1 MSDDDNDSVWFAIM
15 ERYKNSVLQLIC
27 TRGVYHP
34 YRPMMPPM
42 DRKASGTGFIVDI
55 ERGLVLT
62 NAHVCS
68 NAISISGRM
77 TRFGENDLSLHLIS
91 ICREKDIALCQLV
104 PEDIARILEG
114 KKPEDINMK
123 FGDNLL
129 LKETSQVVVVG
140 YPLGQKN
147 IKFTTGVV
155 AGFHSNVEG
164 DEDEDGNELTE
175 EEEPSYVQITAPINP
190 GNSGGPLIN
199 RRGEIVGVNAAV
211 YLFSQNVA
219 YAIGSRTV
227 LGIYDALVEPL
238 TDTSIKRPHRVI
250 TPKYAFEYNRAS
262 PDLLEITCRR
272 HGMQGIYVKQ
282 VYPNSCFD
290 TLKEGDIVSEVRY
303 NDIYFENPAAF
314 DVLNRTPI
322 QGTPTS
328 ATIDMFGDVSI
339 KLHCDG
345 SEKGSVSP
353 SNGNGVPQ
361 CRKMAFKEL
370 FDMIPMGSEVTLV
383 ICRVVEDSVCVP
395 EDKDCGV
402 YAIKSRFQF
411 VPSTIRYP
419 VYPRLT
425 PYKYEMVAG
434 ITISELTM
442 SQIGSADLLPYAE
455 GKKRYEP
462 ALIVTQVLPET
473 TAAKVRVFREGTI
486 ITEVNDTPVKTVEEL
501 RAVLKNNSKYIS
513 IVSKGRDKFVIAKD
527 VATKEN
533 AAAMK
538 LFELGG
544 KDDDDDD
551 E

>member
-1 MSDDDNDSVWFAIM
+1 MYMA
-15 ERYKNSVLQLIC
+15 
-27 TRGVYHP
+27 
-34 YRPMMPPM
+34 YRPMMPPL

-55 ERGLVLT
+55 QRGLVLT

-77 TRFGENDLSLHLIS
+77 TRFGENDLSLHLVS
-91 ICREKDIALCQLV
+91 ICKEKDIALCQLV

-114 KKPEDINMK
+114 KNPEDINMK

-129 LKETSQVVVVG
+129 LKETSPVVAVG

-155 AGFHSNVEG
+155 SGFHSNVDG

-175 EEEPSYVQITAPINP
+175 EEDPSYVQITAPINP

-199 RRGEIVGVNAAV
+199 RRGEIVGVNAAG

-227 LGIYDALVEPL
+227 VGIYDALVSPL
-238 TDTSIKRPHRVI
+238 TDTGITRPHRVI

-262 PDLLEITCRR
+262 PDLLEITCQR
-272 HGMQGIYVKQ
+272 HGMQGIYVKR

-290 TLKEGDIVSEVRY
+290 TLKEGDVISEIRY
-303 NDIYFENPAAF
+303 HDIYFENPASF
-314 DVLNRTPI
+314 DVVHRTPV

-328 ATIDMFGDVSI
+328 ATVDMFGDVSI
-339 KLHCDG
+339 KIHCDT
-345 SEKGSVSP
+345 EATSP
-353 SNGNGVPQ
+353 NIPQ
-361 CRKMAFKEL
+361 CRKMAFKEV
-370 FDMIPMGSEVTLV
+370 FDMLPINTEVTLI
-383 ICRVVEDSVCVP
+383 ICRLVEGEVCAP
-395 EDKDCGV
+395 EDKQCGV

-425 PYKYEMVAG
+425 PYKYETVAG
-434 ITISELTM
+434 ITISELTLGHI
-442 SQIGSADLLPYAE
+442 SEADLLPYAE

-462 ALIVTQVLPET
+462 ALVVTQVLPET
-473 TAAKVRVFREGTI
+473 TAAKVRVFKEGTI
-486 ITEVNDTPVKTVEEL
+486 IAEVNDTPVKTVEQL
-501 RAVLKNNSKYIS
+501 RAVLKDSSKYIS
-513 IVSKGRDKFVIAKD
+513 IVGKDRDKFVISKEL
-527 VATKEN
+527 ATTEN

-538 LFELGG
+538 LFELKGR
-544 KDDDDDD
+544 DDD